1 MAELLQ
7 TERVYVRDLQEC
19 IEVNR
24 HSRTGERR
32 PLLAERRSARSFP
45 SVTQTCFLVQTY
57 LWEMTS
63 GSEDV
68 PPGLVNKDD
77 IVFGNIQDIYEF
89 HNRYED
95 INYQS

>member
-19 IEVNR
+19 IEV
-24 HSRTGERR
+24 
-32 PLLAERRSARSFP
+32 SFP
-45 SVTQTCFLVQTY
+45 FQTAGGFQAGHKVTQVEFNSLLKWKWFFQTY

-68 PPGLVNKDD
+68 PPGLSNKDD
-77 IVFGNIQDIYEF
+77 VVFGNIQDIYEF
-89 HNRYED
+89 HNRSVEK
-95 INYQS
+95 